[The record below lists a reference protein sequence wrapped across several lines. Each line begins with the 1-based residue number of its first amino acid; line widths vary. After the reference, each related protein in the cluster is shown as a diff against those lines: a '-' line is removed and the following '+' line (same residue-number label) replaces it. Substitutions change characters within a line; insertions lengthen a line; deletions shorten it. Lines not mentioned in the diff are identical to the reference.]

1 MDVEKLPKPVAWATY
16 ESMFRL
22 ESGGNHRGY
31 VPMHAKPS
39 AHSKVG
45 LYTEEQMK
53 QELDKCLN
61 NQIKS
66 THLEHLLRDALQTI
80 QAALGQV
87 DDCTIKHVDLAEDVH
102 TLARQLKLT
111 VFKSHADVC
120 GGVVYKDRVKQ
131 GVSPSAEVSEI

>member
-1 MDVEKLPKPVAWATY
+1 MAAVNEITGDLLTSRV
-16 ESMFRL
+16 
-22 ESGGNHRGY
+22 
-31 VPMHAKPS
+31 
-39 AHSKVG
+39 
-45 LYTEEQMK
+45 
-53 QELDKCLN
+53 N
-61 NQIKS
+61 NQAYASGYDEIFNGVKRDD
-66 THLEHLLRDALQTI
+66 LEPLLRDALQTI

-87 DDCTIKHVDLAEDVH
+87 DDCSMSHVKLAEDVH

>member
-1 MDVEKLPKPVAWATY
+1 MDIEKLPKP
-16 ESMFRL
+16 
-22 ESGGNHRGY
+22 
-31 VPMHAKPS
+31 
-39 AHSKVG
+39 
-45 LYTEEQMK
+45 EEQIK

-66 THLEHLLRDALQTI
+66 TRLEPLLRGALQTI
-80 QAALGQV
+80 KAALGQA
-87 DDCTIKHVDLAEDVH
+87 DDCSMTHVKLAEDVH

-111 VFKSHADVC
+111 IFASHADVC